1 MENTSDELKIPV
13 EDSKKFEPVVIP
25 DDVYE
30 DSEIVDIR
38 RITLPDGKDIIS
50 IDFKITSDKYP
61 EAKGKIISGLTSN
74 LIRPKSKLYKWIK
87 RITGV
92 EPKIGEVYDLKSLI
106 GKKAKILTQR
116 KEKKRSTGE
125 IYYHSNVVEV
135 L

>member
-38 RITLPDGKDIIS
+38 RIALPDGKDIIS

-61 EAKGKIISGLTSN
+61 EGLQ
-74 LIRPKSKLYKWIK
+74 
-87 RITGV
+87 
-92 EPKIGEVYDLKSLI
+92 E
-106 GKKAKILTQR
+106 
-116 KEKKRSTGE
+116 
-125 IYYHSNVVEV
+125 
-135 L
+135 